1 MGNVLYMF
9 YLSKILD
16 FFDTIF
22 IILGKKW
29 NQLSV
34 LHVYHHLTIFFV
46 SFIAVFSPVVAT
58 PMARTTTSL
67 TNSLSV
73 LPHGRFTL

>member
-29 NQLSV
+29 KQLSF
-34 LHVYHHLTIFFV
+34 LHVYHHLTIFSV
-46 SFIAVFSPVVAT
+46 SALFTAVLQCHRVEDV
-58 PMARTTTSL
+58 
-67 TNSLSV
+67 
-73 LPHGRFTL
+73 